1 MWELEELQ
9 NTQAKFE
16 VEEAEVSVLI
26 SSVTKEF
33 YNTFNR
39 IVILMS
45 VKNASS
51 LSLETV

>member
-1 MWELEELQ
+1 MLELEELQ

-16 VEEAEVSVLI
+16 VEAEVSVLI